1 MNTRITTFLFAS
13 FLVLMTI
20 SSASAQVQRTY
31 VSGLGS
37 DANPCSRTA
46 PCRTFTQAISQ
57 TNPGGE
63 VYVLDTAGY
72 GPFAINKALSIVA
85 QGVTAGISVFSGD
98 GIDINAGSSD
108 TVILRGLTINNQ
120 GGTGNGIVFTSGAR
134 LQVEGC
140 VVSGFAAA
148 VPGLLT
154 GPNPSGLTF
163 QASQAISGARLAVKD
178 SIFSGNTYGIEIQHG
193 AGRGFATIERT
204 RFEGNFTGLLVRAN
218 SFVTVRDSVAAANRE
233 GFLALSTSPAPSPE
247 LNIESCVASNNGLDG
262 IAAVATGG
270 GAATVRVSNSTVTG
284 NDTGLWADGNGTLL
298 SRGNNTVEGNFSANF
313 DGVIGSYGGK

>member
-72 GPFAINKALSIVA
+72 GPFAITKTLSVVA

-98 GIDINAGSSD
+98 GNDINAGPTD
-108 TVILRGLTINNQ
+108 TVIL
-120 GGTGNGIVFTSGAR
+120 
-134 LQVEGC
+134 
-140 VVSGFAAA
+140 
-148 VPGLLT
+148 
-154 GPNPSGLTF
+154 
-163 QASQAISGARLAVKD
+163 
-178 SIFSGNTYGIEIQHG
+178 
-193 AGRGFATIERT
+193 
-204 RFEGNFTGLLVRAN
+204 
-218 SFVTVRDSVAAANRE
+218 
-233 GFLALSTSPAPSPE
+233 
-247 LNIESCVASNNGLDG
+247 
-262 IAAVATGG
+262 
-270 GAATVRVSNSTVTG
+270 
-284 NDTGLWADGNGTLL
+284 
-298 SRGNNTVEGNFSANF
+298 
-313 DGVIGSYGGK
+313 